1 MNINLPNRL
10 ALLGGI
16 LVALPLLLVGI
27 GFGLFWKWLNPSAR
41 DWHDAFAPST
51 WSNWALV
58 IVGVGATIAAIYTLN
73 AIKRQARLTEAD
85 FDQSVK
91 LDNWGVRGP
100 QNSKMRINVDLINPT
115 AFPMTFSGKIK
126 IGSEE
131 RPLDKAF
138 LSPKGSRTEWFDMVI
153 SKVEENAG
161 RATFPVSA
169 TFIHLHR
176 TSQREIKEEPGGP
189 LVCERWEK
197 DHKWHAKPNLSFR
210 PLMEPEAQE
219 SIMNPPIGS
228 QSPTK

>member
-1 MNINLPNRL
+1 MNVPNRN

-16 LVALPLLLVGI
+16 LVALPLLLLGI
-27 GFGLFWKWLNPSAR
+27 GVGLFWEWLNPSAR

-58 IVGVGATIAAIYTLN
+58 IVGVGATIAAIYTLH

-91 LDNWGVRGP
+91 LDNWGVRKP
-100 QNSKMRINVDLINPT
+100 QNSKMRINVDLVNPT
-115 AFPMTFSGKIK
+115 AFPVTFSGMIK

-131 RPLDKAF
+131 IPLDQAF
-138 LSPKGSRTEWFDMVI
+138 LSPKSDRTEWFDMEI
-153 SKVEENAG
+153 SKDEENAG
-161 RATFPVSA
+161 RVSFPVRA

-176 TSQREIKEEPGGP
+176 TSQREIREEPGGT

-197 DHKWHAKPNLSFR
+197 DHKWHARTNLSFR
-210 PLMEPEAQE
+210 PHMEPEAQE
-219 SIMNPPIGS
+219 STMNHPIGS